1 MMVNKDITI
10 FKNTTYAFQVRGQD
24 SNGNPVDLSK
34 ADIIKWSLNPA
45 TGAAAVKNKGSIDK
59 KGVFAA
65 GTLPGIVS
73 VEASL
78 GDVKGVVRVNVVDSV
93 DRLAFTESGILAVK
107 PDVPKQLQLS
117 AFAGEGQPFIISN
130 DAAQWS
136 VTPSSIATINQQGLL
151 TPLGK
156 GAGVVSAKI
165 GNQQAL
171 FNFVSGQD
179 AQLIDSYE
187 NRTVSYYI
195 NGYVGGR
202 CDISK
207 AQARDGQ
214 HSLRVDYDYGAWSKA
229 NNGTINIRMKETAK
243 DSRYTSLIRP
253 QKLGMWVY
261 GDGKAPWLRAIIKDG
276 NGNAYTIN
284 LASRINWVGWRYIS
298 ADIPADI
305 PTPITLD
312 YFYMVETDKSKNL
325 QGTVYFDDVRFIY
338 LD

>member
-1 MMVNKDITI
+1 MVNKDITI

-34 ADIIKWSLNPA
+34 ADIKWSLNPVTKDVA
-45 TGAAAVKNKGSIDK
+45 KKNSGSVDEN
-59 KGVFAA
+59 GVFTA
-65 GTLPGIVS
+65 GTLPGIVT

-78 GDVKGVVRVNVVDSV
+78 GDVKGVARVNVVDSV
-93 DRLAFTESGILAVK
+93 DRLAFTESGILAVE
-107 PDVPKQLQLS
+107 PNVPKQLQLT
-117 AFAGEGQPFIISN
+117 AFTREGQPIVISSN
-130 DAAQWS
+130 AAQWS
-136 VTPSSIATINQQGLL
+136 VTPSSVAAINQQGLL

-156 GAGVVSAKI
+156 GTGVVSAKV

-187 NRTVSYYI
+187 NRTASYYI

-202 CDISK
+202 CDISR

-214 HSLRVDYDYGAWSKA
+214 HSLRVDYDYGAWSKV

-325 QGTVYFDDVRFIY
+325 RGTVYFDDVRFIY
-338 LD
+338 LE